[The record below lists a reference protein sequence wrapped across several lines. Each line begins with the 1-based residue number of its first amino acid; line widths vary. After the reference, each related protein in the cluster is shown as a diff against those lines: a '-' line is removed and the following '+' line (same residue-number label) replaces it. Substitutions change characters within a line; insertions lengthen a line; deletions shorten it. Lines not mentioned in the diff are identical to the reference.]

1 MKTKKGYVVTGHED
15 KTPEEQRKALQAMFR
30 KVFSTP
36 EGRVVLNTILN
47 DLRYFT
53 KAEYESEYVLS
64 DYAKTLLHDRL
75 GITDT
80 MAVTDCLINVTKEH

>member
-1 MKTKKGYVVTGHED
+1 MARKGYVVTGHESE
-15 KTPEEQRKALQAMFR
+15 KPEEQRKALQQMFR

-36 EGRVVLNTILN
+36 EGKVVLNTILN
-47 DLRYFT
+47 DLRYFS
-53 KAEYESEYVLS
+53 KAEYESEYILS

-80 MAVTDCLINVTKEH
+80 MAVTDCFISVIKE